1 MRLSTSVRVALPKST
16 PVPEAQAPKPADKPA
31 AVPLTQE
38 SLEEHWKALME
49 YLATENPQLHQLLA
63 NKPVRLKSDEEFDIV
78 TDSSYYEEGT
88 RPHMVTILEWLRQ
101 RTGIPSLNATVVVEA
116 IEREKVIYAPRDKF
130 QAMLETNPTLEKF
143 LSIFPEID
151 F

>member
-1 MRLSTSVRVALPKST
+1 M
-16 PVPEAQAPKPADKPA
+16 
-31 AVPLTQE
+31 
-38 SLEEHWKALME
+38 EH
-49 YLATENPQLHQLLA
+49 LATENPTLHQLLA
-63 NKPVRLKSDEEFDIV
+63 NKDVRLKSDDEFDIV
-78 TDSSYYEEGT
+78 TDSSYYEEET

-101 RTGIPSLNATVVVEA
+101 RMGIPTLNATVVVEA